1 LSELLAALL
10 AFVLSHLL
18 PMHPPWRHALEARFG
33 ARGFLLGYSLLSLLL
48 LTWLV
53 SAYFDTPYLL
63 LWPWS
68 PWAAWL
74 PVLIMPIACVL
85 LVAGLTSPNPFSLGL
100 GIKNYNPKRP
110 GIVSV
115 TRHPVMWAL
124 ALWSGAHLP
133 VNGDLAAVVLFG
145 MLLLLSL
152 SGTLSIERNRRSRF
166 VDRKAWRRLYAGT
179 YNLPR
184 LAGIDWRG
192 IGLLRVLAGMLLYLT
207 LISLHQSLIGKPPLL
222 RGLYL
227 L

>member
-1 LSELLAALL
+1 LGELLAALL

-18 PMHPPWRHALEARFG
+18 PMHPPWRRALEARFG

-63 LWPWS
+63 LWSWS

-100 GIKNYNPKRP
+100 GAKNYDPKRP

-115 TRHPVMWAL
+115 TRHPLMWAL
-124 ALWSGAHLP
+124 ALWSGAHIP

-145 MLLLLSL
+145 LMLLLSL

-166 VDRKAWRRLYAGT
+166 VEQKAWRRLYAGT
-179 YNLPR
+179 CNLPR

-207 LISLHQSLIGKPPLL
+207 LISLHQSLIGQPPLL